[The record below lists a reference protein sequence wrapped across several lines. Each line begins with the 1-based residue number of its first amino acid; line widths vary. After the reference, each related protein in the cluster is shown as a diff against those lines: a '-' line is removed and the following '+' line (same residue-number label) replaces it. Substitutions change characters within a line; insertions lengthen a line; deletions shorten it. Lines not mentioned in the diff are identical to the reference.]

1 MIYQDSIWDDSD
13 IPHLFPH
20 EMVKITPRLIIPGA
34 HKTTAFHYFKE
45 ICQVWTTDIY
55 FGELLTGVD
64 MIIMESLKEFLW
76 PLRSYSS
83 QCLLKYLMY
92 QINFKLSIPQYETW
106 RTFTTTTN
114 SQVSMTK
121 KSQPEN
127 RQQGAKRVLQ
137 KLWKIITGP
146 TVQSWYC

>member
-1 MIYQDSIWDDSD
+1 
-13 IPHLFPH
+13 
-20 EMVKITPRLIIPGA
+20 
-34 HKTTAFHYFKE
+34 
-45 ICQVWTTDIY
+45 
-55 FGELLTGVD
+55 
-64 MIIMESLKEFLW
+64 MIIMESLKEFPW

-137 KLWKIITGP
+137 KL
-146 TVQSWYC
+146 